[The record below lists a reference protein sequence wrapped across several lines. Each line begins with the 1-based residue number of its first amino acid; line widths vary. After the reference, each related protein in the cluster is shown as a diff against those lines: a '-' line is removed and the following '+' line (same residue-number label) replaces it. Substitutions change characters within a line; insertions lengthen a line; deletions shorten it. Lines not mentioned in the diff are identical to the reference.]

1 MNPSQNDMTPEQDF
15 ILGQAGELPLHV
27 FQAQGPRPDQQDN
40 LCVFVLKN
48 PISEQRM
55 AALFK
60 VMAEATNAPELA
72 SMNGGTTANL
82 VAVSRN
88 KIIAANLGDSL
99 TTLFTKKAAGSYLEA
114 VSLSRLHITADQEEA
129 ERLDPLHT
137 PEELFINRSRIM
149 RVHGDRH
156 SSLAMT
162 RALGDHQF
170 APMVIQEPTIFT
182 HDINPDEFVEVQLA
196 AYTDGVTD
204 THQYVHYDLKFDAE
218 LLAQI
223 AQNVQSQ
230 SEESMPMATV
240 LAIIAMNAGLADNAA
255 AISVDLKALDEN
267 THLLIGVFDGHAPEG
282 RRMTELAIEALESQP
297 DLTM

>member
-1 MNPSQNDMTPEQDF
+1 MNPSQNDTTPDQDF

-27 FQAQGPRPDQQDN
+27 FQAQGPRPEQQDN

-48 PISEQRM
+48 PVSEQRM

-60 VMAEATNAPELA
+60 IMAEATNAPDLA
-72 SMNGGTTANL
+72 SMNGGTTVNL

-88 KIIAANLGDSL
+88 RIIAANLGDSL
-99 TTLFTKKAAGSYLEA
+99 TTLFTKKAAGSDLEA
-114 VSLSRLHITADQEEA
+114 VSLSKLHITSDKEEA
-129 ERLDPLHT
+129 ERLDPLHD
-137 PEELFINRSRIM
+137 PDNLFVNRSRIV
-149 RVHGDRH
+149 RVQGERQ

-182 HDINPDEFVEVQLA
+182 HDINTDEFANAELA
-196 AYTDGVTD
+196 VYTDGVTD
-204 THQYVHYDLKFDAE
+204 TRQYVHYDLKFDTE
-218 LLAQI
+218 MLAQI
-223 AQNVQSQ
+223 AQSVQSQ
-230 SEESMPMATV
+230 SKDSMPIATV

-282 RRMTELAIEALESQP
+282 RRVTELAIQALESQP